1 MRNRVRAARDD
12 GGQMEFIANL
22 SPVTLIAAAIIVVAL
37 LYVHMVRFDATAAS
51 QGPAIF
57 TTVGIFATFFG
68 IALGLLH
75 FDVSNIQG
83 SVPALLDGLKTAFW
97 ASVFGVG
104 AALTVKI
111 RYAFNGIS
119 PKFRKKSSVGATV
132 DDLVD
137 QMTKVQQALVGTDEG
152 TLISQLKLLRQENN
166 DKLDALRKS
175 QDAFMEKM
183 ADNNSKALIEALK
196 DVMRDFNAKINE
208 QFGENFKQLN
218 KAVENILVWQEE
230 YRKQMSEMI
239 EQQNQTA
246 ANMASATKDY
256 GVLVGKTDVFTAAA
270 GRLDTVLTAINSQS
284 SRMEKSLEDL
294 GKLLVAASG
303 SLPEVEKRMLEFAA
317 QMTRGVQAS
326 SDEATR
332 SVKEIAASLQTAMVD
347 SRKLM
352 IEAIQS
358 ANQSLNTHIT
368 DMAVKTKEQVVALD
382 VALEKEMTKS
392 LEGLARQLT
401 ALSQRFVEDYT
412 PLTERL
418 RHVLTIAAAV

>member
-1 MRNRVRAARDD
+1 
-12 GGQMEFIANL
+12 MEFFNNL
-22 SPVTLIAAAIIVVAL
+22 SPVTQVSALIIVLAVF
-37 LYVHMVRFDATAAS
+37 YVHFVRFDATAAS
-51 QGPAIF
+51 NGPAIF
-57 TTVGIFATFFG
+57 TTVGIFATFLG

-83 SVPALLDGLKTAFW
+83 SVPSLLDGLKTAFW

-111 RYAFNGIS
+111 RYAFFGIS
-119 PKFRKKSSVGATV
+119 PKFRKKQSVGATV

-137 QMTKVQQALVGTDEG
+137 QLTRVQQALVGNDEA

-218 KAVENILVWQEE
+218 KAVGDILVWQEQ

-239 EQQNQTA
+239 DQQTQTA

-256 GVLVGKTDVFTAAA
+256 GALVGKTDVFTTAA
-270 GRLDTVLTAINSQS
+270 GRLETVLTAINEQS

-303 SLPEVEKRMLEFAA
+303 SLPEVEKRILEFAG
-317 QMTRGVQAS
+317 QMTKSVQAS
-326 SDEATR
+326 SDEAAK
-332 SVKEIAASLQTAMVD
+332 SIKEIGASLQTAMTD

-358 ANQSLNTHIT
+358 ANQNLNSHIT
-368 DMAVKTKEQVVALD
+368 DMTAKTKEQVAALD
-382 VALEKEMTKS
+382 LALEKEMTKS
-392 LEGLARQLT
+392 LEGLGRQLT
-401 ALSQRFVEDYT
+401 ALSQKFVEDYG
-412 PLTERL
+412 PLTDRL
-418 RHVLTIAAAV
+418 RDVLRISAGV

>member
-1 MRNRVRAARDD
+1 
-12 GGQMEFIANL
+12 
-22 SPVTLIAAAIIVVAL
+22 
-37 LYVHMVRFDATAAS
+37 
-51 QGPAIF
+51 
-57 TTVGIFATFFG
+57 
-68 IALGLLH
+68 LLH

-97 ASVFGVG
+97 ASVFGVA
-104 AALTVKI
+104 AALTIKI
-111 RYAFNGIS
+111 RYAIFGIS
-119 PKFRKKSSVGATV
+119 PTFRKQSSVGATV

-137 QMTKVQQALVGTDEG
+137 QMSKVQQALVGTDEG

-208 QFGENFKQLN
+208 QFGENFKHLN

-246 ANMASATKDY
+246 ANMASAAKDY
-256 GVLVGKTDVFTAAA
+256 GALVSRTDVFTMAAQ
-270 GRLDTVLTAINSQS
+270 RLDTVLAAINNQN

-294 GKLLVAASG
+294 GKLLLAASG

-317 QMTRGVQAS
+317 QMTKGVQAS
-326 SDEATR
+326 SEEAMR
-332 SVKEIAASLQTAMVD
+332 SIKEISASLQTAMVD

-352 IEAIQS
+352 VEALQS
-358 ANQSLNTHIT
+358 ANQTLNSHIT
-368 DMAVKTKEQVVALD
+368 DMTTKTKEQVAALD
-382 VALEKEMTKS
+382 LALEKEMTRS

-418 RHVLTIAAAV
+418 RHVLSIASAV